1 MANYVIFDNNN
12 EIILSTNDKND
23 CNIFLMTNSSGSIY
37 MFHKEYDR
45 FIMYFENYTLNM
57 KMS

>member
-1 MANYVIFDNNN
+1 MADYVFFDNNN

-23 CNIFLMTNSSGSIY
+23 CNIFLMLNSSGSIY
-37 MFHKEYDR
+37 MVHKEYDR